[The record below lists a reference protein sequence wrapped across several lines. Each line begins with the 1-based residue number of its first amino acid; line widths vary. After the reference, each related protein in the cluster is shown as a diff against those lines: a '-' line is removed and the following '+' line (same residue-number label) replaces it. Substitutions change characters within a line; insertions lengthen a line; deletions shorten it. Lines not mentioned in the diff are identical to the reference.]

1 MKNYRALT
9 GRLYDLGTLSEAERD
24 VLDEI
29 RSLYAQRPSWDAF
42 ARQWV
47 KTARERL
54 WKGTKVPVGSPLYR
68 IGQDLELRLGIAE
81 GRVARPDYRD
91 MLADLIEGRFQSRYA
106 FCKASGID
114 QGNLSR
120 VLAGKKHLSSE
131 TLFRAL
137 ETLGVHLEFV
147 AQEEGLAH
155 AADPFPADDQPER
168 LRRLQLRID
177 TLEDLAERAKSCP
190 ADQRPALLGSRG
202 LFPDDL
208 EPVRVRLERGE
219 SFDEALRQ
227 ELEGAL
233 REQAAVARKLADTA
247 DERRNEHARAV
258 G

>member
-1 MKNYRALT
+1 MRNYRALT
-9 GRLYDLGTLSEAERD
+9 GRLYDLGTLSQAELE

-29 RSLYAQRPSWDAF
+29 RSLYLRRPSWDAF

-47 KTARERL
+47 KTAEERL
-54 WKGTKVPVGSPLYR
+54 WKGRRIPVGSPLYR
-68 IGQDLELRLGIAE
+68 IAQDLELRLGIAE

-137 ETLGVHLEFV
+137 EVLGVHLEFV
-147 AQEEGLAH
+147 AQEEGSAH
-155 AADPFPADDQPER
+155 AANPFPAEDQPER

-177 TLEDLAERAKSCP
+177 ALEGLAERAKSSP
-190 ADQRPALLGSRG
+190 PDQRPTLLGVPG
-202 LFPDDL
+202 LSPDDL
-208 EPVRVRLERGE
+208 EPVRVRIERGE
-219 SFDEALRQ
+219 SFDEALHQ
-227 ELEGAL
+227 ELASAL
-233 REQAAVARKLADTA
+233 REQATVARKLADTA
-247 DERRNEHARAV
+247 DARRSQHARAA